1 MVIRRK
7 EEMNMTEVFPFP
19 SLPPTEAFLPLPGE
33 PDKAAE
39 VRLRSALR
47 AFRAAATNLE
57 HVQML
62 AHEPLPKVF
71 RDFVYPKFPKFPPE
85 VEKRLEAFE
94 KRMRE
99 PGGIW
104 SPEAIA
110 QRYELVRPILEKS
123 MPEIKERLLAIEQTF
138 IERGWGLPK
147 WKRPSWI
154 LE

>member
-1 MVIRRK
+1 
-7 EEMNMTEVFPFP
+7 MNKLPP
-19 SLPPTEAFLPLPGE
+19 LLPLPPLPPTEAFLPFPGE

-39 VRLRSALR
+39 VRLRGALR
-47 AFRAAATNLE
+47 GFRAAATNLE

-71 RDFVYPKFPKFPPE
+71 RELVYPKFAKFPPDL
-85 VEKRLEAFE
+85 EKKMEEFE
-94 KRMRE
+94 KRTRE

-110 QRYELVRPILEKS
+110 ERYELVRPILEKS

-138 IERGWGLPK
+138 IERGWHLPK
-147 WKRPSWI
+147 WERPSWL